1 MRPIPGMHPA
11 SVGELARA
19 TDRMSFLYLER
30 AVIHRA
36 DNAITVSDERG
47 VVHVPAAMTGALL
60 LGPGTTI
67 SHQAMMLLGDSGCTV
82 LWVGERGV
90 RYYGHARPLARSS
103 RLLMAQAEL
112 VTNERSRL
120 RVARQMYEMRFA
132 EDVTGMTMQQLRG
145 REGARV
151 RRAYRAAA
159 QEHGVKWS
167 SRSFVVDDFEAG
179 DDINQALSAATACLY
194 GLVHSVVVALGCSP
208 GLGFIHTGHDRSF
221 VYDISDL
228 YKVEIAVPVAFRTV
242 ASGVEDVPAVTRR
255 AMRDAMY
262 SAGLLE
268 RCTRD
273 IHRLL
278 GSGGEQD
285 TDYADVLELW
295 GPRGK
300 SIAAGHNL
308 GDDDVPW

>member
-1 MRPIPGMHPA
+1 MRPA
-11 SVGELARA
+11 SIGELARA
-19 TDRMSFLYLER
+19 NDRMSFLYLER
-30 AVIHRA
+30 AVIHRQ
-36 DNAITVSDERG
+36 DNAITVADERG

-82 LWVGERGV
+82 LWVGEQGV

-132 EDVTGMTMQQLRG
+132 EDVSTFTMQQLRG

-151 RRAYRAAA
+151 RRAYREMAK
-159 QEHGVKWS
+159 EYKVTWS
-167 SRSFVVDDFEAG
+167 SRSFVVGDFEAG
-179 DDINQALSAATACLY
+179 DLINQALSAATACLY

-221 VYDISDL
+221 VYDIADL

-242 ASGVEDVPAVTRR
+242 ASGVEDSPAVTRR

-262 SAGLLE
+262 EAGLLE

-278 GSGGEQD
+278 GSEGE
-285 TDYADVLELW
+285 TDSDYESVVLELW
-295 GPRGK
+295 GPRGDRA
-300 SIAAGHNL
+300 AAGHNFS
-308 GDDDVPW
+308 DDDVPW